1 VLLGEPLTLR
11 KITGL
16 AFALLATWLLLGTA
30 GAAADRTSRDARR
43 RSLLQVAVATLAF
56 GAANFFHTVG
66 LRHGAVPETLAVA
79 QAAVFMPLATIVADR
94 KLRPAAMTFS
104 YSAIAAI
111 LLLGATIFMLRSV
124 AEGQASVLVPIAQMG
139 FIVAALLGIFVLRER
154 ITARKAVG
162 LASALAA
169 LAVLAGS

>member
-1 VLLGEPLTLR
+1 
-11 KITGL
+11 
-16 AFALLATWLLLGTA
+16 
-30 GAAADRTSRDARR
+30 
-43 RSLLQVAVATLAF
+43 
-56 GAANFFHTVG
+56 
-66 LRHGAVPETLAVA
+66 
-79 QAAVFMPLATIVADR
+79 MPLATIVVYGADR

-124 AEGQASVLVPIAQMG
+124 AEGQASVLVPITQMG

-154 ITARKAVG
+154 VTLRKVIG
-162 LASALAA
+162 LTLALAA